1 MACFFVIIAFI
12 AGMAAGDVAAET
24 NIRKAGILL
33 PGTTVAPPPSGFG
46 VQSTTSAFPSP
57 FLPPASTQQ
66 FFSPPSRGFY
76 SAPFTPG
83 TTGNLFALPDS
94 GIPTVRIT
102 NPASGSSFSAPSN
115 IMISVDVSQA
125 ASDIA
130 KVEFIADGSILIGSA
145 TAPPYSVSWNN
156 VPDGEHTIIA
166 RITDANGASS
176 DSFPVTISILPA
188 R

>member
-1 MACFFVIIAFI
+1 MACFFVIIVFI
-12 AGMAAGDVAAET
+12 AGMAVDGVAAEK
-24 NIRKAGILL
+24 NIWKADILL
-33 PGTTVAPPPSGFG
+33 PGTTAAPPPSGFG
-46 VQSTTSAFPSP
+46 IHSTTSAFPGP

-83 TTGNLFALPDS
+83 TTANMFALPDS

-102 NPASGSSFSAPSN
+102 NPASGSLFSAPSN
-115 IMISVDVSQA
+115 LMISVEVSQA
-125 ASDIA
+125 AATIA
-130 KVEFIADGSILIGSA
+130 KVEFIADGSVLIGTA
-145 TAPPYSVSWNN
+145 TTPPYSVSWSN

-176 DSFPVTISILPA
+176 DSFPVTISVLPA